1 MAAPPTL
8 RTEQFTTPAQTRPE
22 NAASGR
28 WRKFRGP
35 ERIRR
40 GIVPSKAEEEQRTG
54 GAPASHIE
62 RARAMRLGRP
72 SNSGFLACILALQAC
87 GPTQRSPRTTSA
99 PPSNGPVQAA
109 PSLPADAGAGTSSP
123 LEPAPPPKVGGSFR
137 ADIAFSKFVN
147 EKKDLSA
154 TDLDKELGVGPSAD
168 RPLTFDPTTIRYF
181 KEVAGALSLS
191 AEEKTI
197 FGKQGVVVV
206 DHVQR
211 YGMSSAYHAIYTR
224 DLPVL
229 VTTDSILHALH
240 RSYDDILKAPR

>member
-1 MAAPPTL
+1 
-8 RTEQFTTPAQTRPE
+8 
-22 NAASGR
+22 
-28 WRKFRGP
+28 
-35 ERIRR
+35 
-40 GIVPSKAEEEQRTG
+40 
-54 GAPASHIE
+54 
-62 RARAMRLGRP
+62 
-72 SNSGFLACILALQAC
+72 
-87 GPTQRSPRTTSA
+87 
-99 PPSNGPVQAA
+99 
-109 PSLPADAGAGTSSP
+109 
-123 LEPAPPPKVGGSFR
+123 
-137 ADIAFSKFVN
+137 VN